1 MSRPRISGKP
11 EPLLR
16 ELAAGD
22 TFSIAGLRGTTVRTL
37 QGRAWVTQAGDARD
51 YVVPTG
57 GRFCAAGEGHLVI
70 SALTDATQIAV
81 YRSETEP
88 SGAWRHNAVHLDP
101 GFAEAAHRAARRE
114 AAQWFGCMLMRGWR
128 TLQRAWSGRRAQ
140 QARGTHGYH
149 C

>member
-1 MSRPRISGKP
+1 MSRPRTPGKP

-22 TFSIAGLRGTTVRTL
+22 TFSIAGLRGTTVRAL
-37 QGRAWVTQAGDARD
+37 QGRVWVTQAGDTRD
-51 YVVPTG
+51 YVVPAG

-70 SALTDATQIAV
+70 SALTDATQIAI
-81 YRSETEP
+81 YRSEIEP
-88 SGAWRHNAVHLDP
+88 PGDWLHNAVHLDP
-101 GFAEAAHRAARRE
+101 DFAETARRAARQE

-128 TLQRAWSGRRAQ
+128 WLQRAWSRRSAPS
-140 QARGTHGYH
+140 ARSTHGYH